1 MEYVVDVQGFKK
13 MYNIFVVKELAIA
26 PLGEDVQPIVHLF
39 QPPHNWHLLSARYKS
54 ENGWLTR
61 NYHGMNWRD
70 GEIPYDEF
78 EDILKSSVRG
88 AKKIYVKG
96 LEKVRWLENI
106 IPKVCNIE
114 PLGCPSL
121 VKLHKKG
128 NNCCSNHDLTICP
141 DSNCAARNV
150 IALKTWLLDF
160 WDAPAYS
167 LYRETNE
174 ERD

>member
-1 MEYVVDVQGFKK
+1 MEYIVDVQGFKK
-13 MYNIFVVKELAIA
+13 IYNIFVVKELAVI
-26 PLGEDVQPIVHLF
+26 PLGEDVQPTVYVF
-39 QPPHNWHLLSARYKS
+39 QPPHHWHLLSARYKC
-54 ENGWLTR
+54 ENSWLTR

-96 LEKVRWLENI
+96 LEKVWWLENI

-121 VKLHKKG
+121 TKLHKKG
-128 NNCCSNHDLTICP
+128 NNPCSNHNLEICS
-141 DSNCAARNV
+141 DSRCSTLDPRFGKNV
-150 IALKTWLLDF
+150 DRWIF
-160 WDAPAYS
+160 FSFY
-167 LYRETNE
+167 Y
-174 ERD
+174 